1 MDKLVIKIELIV
13 SVVFGYLLFLI
24 GDINDM
30 IKLLCF
36 FMVID
41 FITGM
46 IKAIVNKNLN
56 SKAIFKGGYR
66 KALIFLVIMIGNTID
81 MTFKDMFLRETII
94 IYYLIQEGVSILE
107 NINTYIELPEQL
119 QEFFTQMKGE
129 GIDE

>member
-13 SVVFGYLLFLI
+13 SVLFGYLLFLI
-24 GDINDM
+24 GNINDM

-107 NINTYIELPEQL
+107 NINTYIDLPEQL

-129 GIDE
+129 DIDE